1 MKISKLGLKI
11 ALKFSIG
18 LIISIVSITSILIYF
33 LTKNGD
39 FVNFKLPVQC
49 FFIIIP
55 LFFCFVVITYLFAL
69 NSLKPV
75 RDMIKAAKEIVNNNI
90 DKLLPVL
97 NSDDELDELSKS
109 FNQVFIKLK
118 NDFES
123 EQQFSSNVSH
133 ELKTP
138 IAVISGQANLLR
150 RWGKDNPQQLELSL
164 SKIIDEA
171 ESMQHIISSL
181 SQMSKIEHNLV
192 QLDYQEILLQPFYE
206 RLIDE
211 VHTLQPNVK
220 INLMNKT
227 GAKFFCDYELLHQV
241 FMIIITNSIK
251 FCNESGILDIIIN
264 IFTEF
269 NDKNVTFRIVDN
281 GPGFSEDILPKVF
294 ERFFKGDVSH
304 NRNDGGHGLGLSIA
318 KSIVTLLH
326 GEIKAENEP
335 QTHGAIVLITFP
347 TFL

>member
-33 LTKNGD
+33 LTKNGN

-109 FNQVFIKLK
+109 FNQVFTKLK
-118 NDFES
+118 NDIES

-138 IAVISGQANLLR
+138 VAVISGQANLLR
-150 RWGKDNPQQLELSL
+150 RWGKEDSEQLEKSL
-164 SKIIDEA
+164 SKIIEET
-171 ESMQHIISSL
+171 ESMQYMISSL

-192 QLDYQEILLQPFYE
+192 QLDYQEISLNSFYE

-211 VHTLQPNVK
+211 IQTLQSTVN
-220 INLMNKT
+220 INLINQT
-227 GAKFFCDYELLHQV
+227 DIKFICDYELLHQV
-241 FMIIITNSIK
+241 FMIFITNSIK
-251 FCNESGILDIIIN
+251 FCNQAGVSNIAIN
-264 IFTEF
+264 IFTEEKDSIISF
-269 NDKNVTFRIVDN
+269 KITDN
-281 GPGFSEDILPKVF
+281 GPGFSEEALPRIF
-294 ERFFKGDVSH
+294 ERFYKGDISH
-304 NRNDGGHGLGLSIA
+304 NRDDGGHGLGLSIA
-318 KSIVTLLH
+318 KSIITLLH
-326 GEIKAENEP
+326 GEISAENEP
-335 QTHGAIVLITFP
+335 QTHGATVLINLP